1 VQRYLEGTS
10 TVIVNQVNVVD
21 YLIQTQ
27 QRRQQLILVGH
38 PAIYIIKQLT
48 YVRIRVELGKNVP
61 LPLTDVFQRDL
72 PQQQSRDLP
81 QQQSRDLPQQQ
92 DQQGQPQ
99 QSHPVLRPRSV
110 LGVAIAI
117 NIHML
122 LMILRGEPV
131 TLQLLQK
138 PT

>member
-1 VQRYLEGTS
+1 MLSVQRYLEGTS

-81 QQQSRDLPQQQ
+81 QQQ